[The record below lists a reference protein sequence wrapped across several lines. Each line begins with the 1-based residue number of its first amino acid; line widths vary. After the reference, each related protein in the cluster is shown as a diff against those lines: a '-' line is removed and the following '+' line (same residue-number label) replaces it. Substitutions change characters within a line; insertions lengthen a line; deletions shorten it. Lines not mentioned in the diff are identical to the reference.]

1 MIIQILQRL
10 IRIALEEP
18 NEDLR
23 RFASYQ
29 HVIWN
34 HDADCQSAWR
44 TYSYSYMFFTRWFQ
58 FLPVLSLRWR
68 PNGLK
73 PYGIQNQEKWYVVR
87 IRVAFPND
95 APIFRM
101 SVDHISSSAQ
111 LTFLVSLKRG
121 MILCSVCLPFLTLFT
136 VKLSESRWHR
146 SRITGSWSSVIS
158 D

>member
-1 MIIQILQRL
+1 MLQRL
-10 IRIALEEP
+10 IRMALEEP

-44 TYSYSYMFFTRWFQ
+44 TYRYSYFFITWFQ
-58 FLPVLSLRWR
+58 FPPVLPLRWR
-68 PNGLK
+68 PNGSK
-73 PYGIQNQEKWYVVR
+73 PYGIQIQEKWYVAR
-87 IRVAFPND
+87 IRVALPKD
-95 APIFRM
+95 PRVFRV
-101 SVDHISSSAQ
+101 SVDHISSSAR
-111 LTFLVSLKRG
+111 LTFSVPSKKG
-121 MILCSVCLPFLTLFT
+121 IILYSVCLPFFTPFT

-146 SRITGSWSSVIS
+146 SRITGSWSSVKS